1 MKQSYSMF
9 LACMLLMTGC
19 LGGVDDSDTEIV
31 LYEGDEPGECSDGA
45 DNDKD
50 GLFDC
55 DDDQCAGSPVCKST
69 EDETTDVEE
78 NQESDDQSTEN
89 NNTVDQDENGNET
102 LYIPGLDYGTGWDTN
117 DLAYNLNF
125 TDSNNDKFELYEIQ
139 TDFVMITVTSSWDG
153 TASDIFNWM
162 STDDDWQNVI
172 GNLTHIVVLLE
183 NDNGEEPD
191 SEDLKEAQ
199 SEFGNDHI
207 FARNAI
213 TMDGENV
220 FTSLDGMLIIL
231 MEKNDSGNFLI
242 DSESVNDLE
251 FFEYV
256 LEKLNDN
263 VDSESPSETD
273 LTRDFTF
280 TECYIHVDFNNG
292 IGAVTDLSTPIE
304 LPEWCNSDGPS
315 PLNFSDFIEISGLNE
330 TIRSNNSFD
339 SACCLNE
346 SVKDGL
352 WVFVG
357 TQSQDYTE
365 DQEYWAY
372 VNYSS
377 KYGIIVFT
385 TQQCAFEDIDITN
398 LTLDGVKFCGY
409 TGDDRNADNL
419 TKVVFNDKFACKL
432 IAHESKFEPE
442 YCERYEII
450 EDNGNLVLI
459 ASIVNFD
466 YISSEEWN
474 EYFG

>member
-19 LGGVDDSDTEIV
+19 LGGGDDSDTEIV

-55 DDDQCAGSPVCKST
+55 DDDQCAGSPVCKSA

-78 NQESDDQSTEN
+78 NQESDDQSAEN

-125 TDSNNDKFELYEIQ
+125 TDSNNDNFELYEIQ

-162 STDDDWQNVI
+162 ATDDGWQNVI

-191 SEDLKEAQ
+191 GEDLKEVQ
-199 SEFGNDHI
+199 SEFGTDHI
-207 FARNAI
+207 FTRNAI
-213 TMDGENV
+213 TMNGENV

-231 MEKNDSGNFLI
+231 MEKNDSGNFVI

-292 IGAVTDLSTPIE
+292 IGAVTDLSASIE
-304 LPEWCNSDGPS
+304 LPEWCNSGGPS

-352 WVFVG
+352 WVFIG
-357 TQSQDYTE
+357 TQSQDYTG

-385 TQQCAFEDIDITN
+385 TQQCALEDIDMTN

-409 TGDDRNADNL
+409 PGDDRNADNL

>member
-1 MKQSYSMF
+1 M
-9 LACMLLMTGC
+9 
-19 LGGVDDSDTEIV
+19 GGDDSDTEIV

-55 DDDQCAGSPVCKST
+55 DDDQCAGSPVCKSA

-78 NQESDDQSTEN
+78 NQESDDQSAEN

-125 TDSNNDKFELYEIQ
+125 TDSNNDNFELYEIQ

-162 STDDDWQNVI
+162 ATDDGWQNVI

-191 SEDLKEAQ
+191 GEDLKEVQ
-199 SEFGNDHI
+199 SEFGTDHI
-207 FARNAI
+207 FTRNAI
-213 TMDGENV
+213 TMNGENV

-231 MEKNDSGNFLI
+231 MEKNDSGNFVI

-292 IGAVTDLSTPIE
+292 IGAVTDLSASIE
-304 LPEWCNSDGPS
+304 LPEWCNSGGPS

-352 WVFVG
+352 WVFIG
-357 TQSQDYTE
+357 TQSQDYTG

-385 TQQCAFEDIDITN
+385 TQQCALEDIDMTN

-409 TGDDRNADNL
+409 PGDDRNADNL

>member
-1 MKQSYSMF
+1 MF

-19 LGGVDDSDTEIV
+19 LGGGDDSDTEIV

-89 NNTVDQDENGNET
+89 DNTVDQDENGNET

-199 SEFGNDHI
+199 SEFGNGHI

-273 LTRDFTF
+273 LTRDFTCLLY
-280 TECYIHVDFNNG
+280 T
-292 IGAVTDLSTPIE
+292 
-304 LPEWCNSDGPS
+304 SD
-315 PLNFSDFIEISGLNE
+315 
-330 TIRSNNSFD
+330 
-339 SACCLNE
+339 A
-346 SVKDGL
+346 
-352 WVFVG
+352 
-357 TQSQDYTE
+357 
-365 DQEYWAY
+365 
-372 VNYSS
+372 
-377 KYGIIVFT
+377 
-385 TQQCAFEDIDITN
+385 
-398 LTLDGVKFCGY
+398 
-409 TGDDRNADNL
+409 AD
-419 TKVVFNDKFACKL
+419 
-432 IAHESKFEPE
+432 E
-442 YCERYEII
+442 
-450 EDNGNLVLI
+450 
-459 ASIVNFD
+459 
-466 YISSEEWN
+466 
-474 EYFG
+474 

>member
-19 LGGVDDSDTEIV
+19 LGGGDDSDTEIV

-55 DDDQCAGSPVCKST
+55 DDDQCAGSPVCKSA

-78 NQESDDQSTEN
+78 NQENDDQSAEN

-153 TASDIFNWM
+153 TASDVFNWM
-162 STDDDWQNVI
+162 STDDGWQNVI

-191 SEDLKEAQ
+191 SEDLKEVQ
-199 SEFGNDHI
+199 SEFGTDHI
-207 FARNAI
+207 FTRNAI

-220 FTSLDGMLIIL
+220 FTSFDGMLIIL
-231 MEKNDSGNFLI
+231 MEKNESGNFVI

-273 LTRDFTF
+273 HTRDFTF

-292 IGAVTDLSTPIE
+292 IDAVTDLSTPIE
-304 LPEWCNSDGPS
+304 LPEWCNSGGPS

-346 SVKDGL
+346 SVKEGL
-352 WVFVG
+352 WVFIG
-357 TQSQDYTE
+357 TQSQDYTG

-385 TQQCAFEDIDITN
+385 TQQCALEDIDMTN

-409 TGDDRNADNL
+409 PGDNHNADNL

>member
-19 LGGVDDSDTEIV
+19 LGGGDDSDTEIV

-55 DDDQCAGSPVCKST
+55 DDDQCTGSPLCKSA

-78 NQESDDQSTEN
+78 NQENDDQSAEN

-153 TASDIFNWM
+153 TASDVFNWM
-162 STDDDWQNVI
+162 STDDGWQNVI

-191 SEDLKEAQ
+191 SEDLKEVQ
-199 SEFGNDHI
+199 SEFGTDHI
-207 FARNAI
+207 FTRNAI

-220 FTSLDGMLIIL
+220 FTSFDDMLIIL
-231 MEKNDSGNFLI
+231 MEKNESGNFVI

-292 IGAVTDLSTPIE
+292 IGAVTDLSASIE
-304 LPEWCNSDGPS
+304 LPEWCNSGGPS

-346 SVKDGL
+346 SVKEGL
-352 WVFVG
+352 WVFIG
-357 TQSQDYTE
+357 TQSQDYTG

-385 TQQCAFEDIDITN
+385 TQQCALEDIDMTN

-409 TGDDRNADNL
+409 PGDNRNADNL

>member
-19 LGGVDDSDTEIV
+19 LGGGDDSDTEIV

-55 DDDQCAGSPVCKST
+55 DDDQCAGSPVCKSA

-78 NQESDDQSTEN
+78 NQENDDQSAEN

-153 TASDIFNWM
+153 TASDVFNWM
-162 STDDDWQNVI
+162 STDDGWQNVI

-191 SEDLKEAQ
+191 SEDLKEVQ
-199 SEFGNDHI
+199 SEFGTDHI
-207 FARNAI
+207 FTRNAI

-220 FTSLDGMLIIL
+220 FTSFDGMLIIL
-231 MEKNDSGNFLI
+231 MEKNESGNFVI

-263 VDSESPSETD
+263 
-273 LTRDFTF
+273 
-280 TECYIHVDFNNG
+280 
-292 IGAVTDLSTPIE
+292 
-304 LPEWCNSDGPS
+304 
-315 PLNFSDFIEISGLNE
+315 
-330 TIRSNNSFD
+330 
-339 SACCLNE
+339 
-346 SVKDGL
+346 
-352 WVFVG
+352 
-357 TQSQDYTE
+357 
-365 DQEYWAY
+365 
-372 VNYSS
+372 
-377 KYGIIVFT
+377 II
-385 TQQCAFEDIDITN
+385 
-398 LTLDGVKFCGY
+398 L
-409 TGDDRNADNL
+409 
-419 TKVVFNDKFACKL
+419 
-432 IAHESKFEPE
+432 
-442 YCERYEII
+442 
-450 EDNGNLVLI
+450 
-459 ASIVNFD
+459 
-466 YISSEEWN
+466 
-474 EYFG
+474 